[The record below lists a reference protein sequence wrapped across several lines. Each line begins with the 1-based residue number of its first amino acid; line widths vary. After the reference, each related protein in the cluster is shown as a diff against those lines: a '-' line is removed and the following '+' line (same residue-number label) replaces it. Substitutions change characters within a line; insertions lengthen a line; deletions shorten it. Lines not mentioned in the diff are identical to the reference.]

1 MKGIFMSR
9 RKKKN
14 DIGQVLVLL
23 IIAIINIAL
32 IVLSRI
38 LIFLFDFITF
48 YTTQYKEKSG
58 YSFVKMYFDKG
69 NYGEFILY
77 RKMIRVFGKK
87 SVLINIYLDNENTDL
102 TEIDVLAI
110 SRKGIYIFEMK
121 NYSGYIYG
129 SEHDRHWTQV
139 LNKWN
144 KNKFYNPL
152 RQNYA
157 HTKAVE
163 NYLQVTE
170 EILVPIIVFS
180 NNSKLSKINISPNQ
194 NVFQYKD
201 ALKYVKNYE
210 KKADLK
216 ISEKT
221 KEQYLITLLDKCNM
235 SDEVK
240 LKHIEEVK
248 ELIKQHRENN

>member
-23 IIAIINIAL
+23 IIAIIKVIFN
-32 IVLSRI
+32 VLSRI
-38 LIFLFDFITF
+38 VIFLFDLITF
-48 YTTQYKEKSG
+48 YTADYKEKSG
-58 YSFVKMYFDKG
+58 YSFLKMYFDKG
-69 NYGEFILY
+69 NYGEFTLY

-87 SVLINIYLDNENTDL
+87 SVLTNIYLDNENTDL

-110 SRKGIYIFEMK
+110 SRRGIYVFEMK

-129 SEHDRHWTQV
+129 SESDKHWTQV

-163 NYLQVTE
+163 NYLQVNE

-201 ALKYVKNYE
+201 AIKYVKNYE
-210 KKADLK
+210 KKADVK
-216 ISEKT
+216 ISENT
-221 KEQYLITLLDKCNM
+221 KEEYLVALLNRCNM

-248 ELIKQHRENN
+248 NLIKKSS